1 MQRCGE
7 VAAGGHGR
15 LGEALRTRGGAR
27 SLNWKPAAFSAWGRL
42 LLPRRGA
49 DRVETSGARR
59 ASVKVCLLCKLV
71 CGWMQVDK
79 IWSICLRDMVGAEEI
94 LGNVLS
100 FASDEL
106 LSRSSESVLKT
117 VLFLEL
123 LALLSHEKLSTRC
136 DCIRANYFS
145 LGIPQEFSVAL
156 GTYLESHKPL
166 LGSNFYSRR
175 HLADQSIGDAPSM
188 APAFASAMSSGDK
201 VQFPQSVSQ
210 TPSSPSN
217 SPNTE
222 PPNKHHHHKPAQEH
236 WGETPPISPLEK
248 HNDYVKLVLI
258 AVLPTAAFSFIVAFL
273 IFYCCGCNK
282 SKVSVSEQRDDHP
295 LLHMQMANV
304 PGSSPDARCPASPL
318 HKNDQRVGPSKAG
331 VSMGQCFSCC
341 FKGSSDTTPTSQVI
355 GGTPENNATSDTP
368 KPMPPPPPPPPLPP
382 PIKKAPPPPPGPP
395 KGSKARLAQL
405 SPVESS
411 RSEGSSV
418 GEHTSESSEAEINAP
433 RAKLRPFYWDK
444 VLANPDQSMAWHD
457 IKFGSFHVNEDMIEE
472 LFGYSAGNRNNLKDK
487 ELTSTDPASQNI
499 SLLNLKKSCNLA
511 VVFKAMNVRVQEIHD
526 ALIEGNELPRVLLET
541 ILRMKPTDE
550 EEQKLRLYNGDFS
563 QLGLAEQVMKAL
575 IDIPF
580 AFKRIDALLFMSSL
594 QEDASSLGD
603 SFLQLEAACGEL
615 KHRLFLKLL
624 EAVLK
629 TGNRLNDGTF
639 RGGANAFKLDTLLK
653 LSDVKG
659 ANGKTT
665 LLHFVVQEIIRSE
678 GVREARLAME
688 SGRSTSPSTS
698 DDNSNGSL
706 EDNGD
711 YYSHCGL
718 KIVSGLSTEMDNV
731 KRVAALDAEALSA
744 NVMNLRHG
752 LLKSK
757 EFLSEIATIEE
768 KSGFHHSLECFVEY
782 ADNETMF
789 LMKEEKRLRSLVKK
803 TIRYFHGNDS
813 KDEDFRL
820 FVIVRDFLVMLDKAC
835 KEVGASQKKGTN
847 KSRSNGNGNPTS
859 QSTLQ
864 EQQFPVVINDHSD
877 SSDSND

>member
-1 MQRCGE
+1 MR
-7 VAAGGHGR
+7 R
-15 LGEALRTRGGAR
+15 LR
-27 SLNWKPAAFSAWGRL
+27 FVL
-42 LLPRRGA
+42 LLVATAALINPSGG
-49 DRVETSGARR
+49 VEAEEDWERFLLQWRQHTSLP
-59 ASVKVCLLCKLV
+59 SPLLNGDL
-71 CGWMQVDK
+71 VDK

-106 LSRSSESVLKT
+106 LSRSSENVLKT
-117 VLFLEL
+117 LLFLEL
-123 LALLSHEKLSTRC
+123 LALLSHEKLSTAC
-136 DCIRANYFS
+136 DCIRANYFG
-145 LGIPQEFSVAL
+145 LGIPQELSVAL
-156 GTYLESHKPL
+156 GTYLENHKPFL
-166 LGSNFYSRR
+166 DSDFHPRR
-175 HLADQSIGDAPSM
+175 HLTDQSIGDAPSM
-188 APAFASAMSSGDK
+188 APAFVPSMPSGDE
-201 VQFPQSVSQ
+201 VQFPQSVTE
-210 TPSSPSN
+210 TPSKPFN
-217 SPNTE
+217 SLNTE
-222 PPNKHHHHKPAQEH
+222 PPNQPHHHKPAH
-236 WGETPPISPLEK
+236 KHKGVRPPFSPLEK
-248 HNDYVKLVLI
+248 HKDYVKLVLI
-258 AVLPTAAFSFIVAFL
+258 AVLPTAAFSFIAAFL

-295 LLHMQMANV
+295 LLHMQLVNV
-304 PGSSPDARCPASPL
+304 PGLSPDARCPPSPL
-318 HKNDQRVGPSKAG
+318 HKVDQRVGPSKAG
-331 VSMGQCFSCC
+331 VRMAQCFSCC
-341 FKGSSDTTPTSQVI
+341 FKGSSDATPTSQVI
-355 GGTPENNATSDTP
+355 GGTLENNVTSDAP

-411 RSEGSSV
+411 RSEGSSA
-418 GEHTSESSEAEINAP
+418 GEQTSESSEAEVNAP

-444 VLANPDQSMAWHD
+444 VLANPGQSMAWHD

-472 LFGYSAGNRNNLKDK
+472 LFGYSAGNRNSLKDK
-487 ELTSTDPASQNI
+487 ELRSTDPTSQNI
-499 SLLNLKKSCNLA
+499 SLLNVKKSCNLA
-511 VVFKAMNVRVQEIHD
+511 VVFKAMNVRVQEVHD
-526 ALIEGNELPRVLLET
+526 ALMEGNELPRVLLET

-563 QLGLAEQVMKAL
+563 QLGLAEQLMKAV

-580 AFKRIDALLFMSSL
+580 AFERINALLFMSSL

-603 SFLQLEAACGEL
+603 PFHQLEAACGEL

-659 ANGKTT
+659 ADGKTT
-665 LLHFVVQEIIRSE
+665 LLHFVIQEIIRSE
-678 GVREARLAME
+678 GIREARLAME
-688 SGRSTSPSTS
+688 AGRGPSPSTS
-698 DDNSNGSL
+698 DENSNGSL
-706 EDNGD
+706 EEDGD
-711 YYSHCGL
+711 YYSHRGL

-744 NVMNLRHG
+744 SVVNLRHE

-757 EFLSEIATIEE
+757 EFLSEIAAIDE
-768 KSGFHHSLECFVEY
+768 KSGFHRSLECFVEY
-782 ADNETMF
+782 ADNETNF

-813 KDEDFRL
+813 KDDDFRL

-835 KEVGASQKKGTN
+835 KEVGSSQKKGTN
-847 KSRSNGNGNPTS
+847 KLRNNGNPTS
-859 QSTLQ
+859 QPILQ
-864 EQQFPVVINDHSD
+864 EQQFPVVIDDHSD

>member
-1 MQRCGE
+1 MRRGE
-7 VAAGGHGR
+7 IGS
-15 LGEALRTRGGAR
+15 GEASLIKLSGGVPAEEDWER
-27 SLNWKPAAFSAWGRL
+27 FLLQWRQHTSLPSPL
-42 LLPRRGA
+42 LNGDL
-49 DRVETSGARR
+49 
-59 ASVKVCLLCKLV
+59 
-71 CGWMQVDK
+71 VDK

-94 LGNVLS
+94 LGKVLS

-106 LSRSSESVLKT
+106 LSRSSENVLKT

-123 LALLSHEKLSTRC
+123 LALLSHEKLSTTC
-136 DCIRANYFS
+136 DCIRANYFG

-156 GTYLESHKPL
+156 GTYLESHELL

-175 HLADQSIGDAPSM
+175 HLTGQSIGDAPSM
-188 APAFASAMSSGDK
+188 APPFVPSMSSGDE
-201 VQFPQSVSQ
+201 VQFPQSVTE
-210 TPSSPSN
+210 TPSTPSD
-217 SPNTE
+217 SVNTE
-222 PPNKHHHHKPAQEH
+222 PPNQPHHHKSAQKH
-236 WGETPPISPLEK
+236 QGAPPISPLEK
-248 HNDYVKLVLI
+248 HKDYVKLVLI
-258 AVLPTAAFSFIVAFL
+258 AVLPTAAFSFIAAFL

-282 SKVSVSEQRDDHP
+282 SKVSVGEQRDDHP
-295 LLHMQMANV
+295 LLHMQLANV

-318 HKNDQRVGPSKAG
+318 HKDDQRVGPSKAG

-341 FKGSSDTTPTSQVI
+341 FNGSSDTTPTSQVI
-355 GGTPENNATSDTP
+355 GGTLENNATSDAP

-411 RSEGSSV
+411 RSEGSSA
-418 GEHTSESSEAEINAP
+418 GEQTSESSEAEVNAP

-444 VLANPDQSMAWHD
+444 VLANPDHSMAWHD

-472 LFGYSAGNRNNLKDK
+472 LFGYSAGNRNSLKDK
-487 ELTSTDPASQNI
+487 ELPSTDPGSQNI
-499 SLLNLKKSCNLA
+499 SILNVKKSCNLA

-575 IDIPF
+575 IDVPF
-580 AFKRIDALLFMSSL
+580 AFKRINALLFMSSL
-594 QEDASSLGD
+594 QEDTSSLGD

-659 ANGKTT
+659 SDGKTT

-678 GVREARLAME
+678 GIREARLAME
-688 SGRSTSPSTS
+688 SGTSPSPSTS
-698 DDNSNGSL
+698 DDNANGSL
-706 EDNGD
+706 EEDGD
-711 YYSHCGL
+711 YYSHRGL
-718 KIVSGLSTEMDNV
+718 KIVSGLGTEMDNV
-731 KRVAALDAEALSA
+731 KRVAALDGEALSA
-744 NVMNLRHG
+744 SVMNLRHE

-757 EFLSEIATIEE
+757 EILSEIGMIEE
-768 KSGFHHSLECFVEY
+768 KSGFRHSLESFVEY
-782 ADNETMF
+782 ADNETNF

-813 KDEDFRL
+813 KDDDFRL

-835 KEVGASQKKGTN
+835 KEVGASLKKGTN
-847 KSRSNGNGNPTS
+847 KSRSNGIPTS
-859 QSTLQ
+859 QSILQ
-864 EQQFPVVINDHSD
+864 EQQFPAVIDDHSD
-877 SSDSND
+877 SSDSNV

>member
-1 MQRCGE
+1 MGI
-7 VAAGGHGR
+7 
-15 LGEALRTRGGAR
+15 
-27 SLNWKPAAFSAWGRL
+27 W
-42 LLPRRGA
+42 
-49 DRVETSGARR
+49 
-59 ASVKVCLLCKLV
+59 LV
-71 CGWMQVDK
+71 RGWMQVDK
-79 IWSICLRDMVGAEEI
+79 IWSICIRDMVGAEEI

-106 LSRSSESVLKT
+106 LSHSSENVLKT

-123 LALLSHEKLSTRC
+123 LALLSHEKLSTTC
-136 DCIRANYFS
+136 DCIRANCFG
-145 LGIPQEFSVAL
+145 LGIPQELSIAL
-156 GTYLESHKPL
+156 GTYLESHKPFL
-166 LGSNFYSRR
+166 DSNFYSRR
-175 HLADQSIGDAPSM
+175 HLADKSIGDAPSM
-188 APAFASAMSSGDK
+188 APAFVPSMSSGDE
-201 VQFPQSVSQ
+201 VQFPQSVTE
-210 TPSSPSN
+210 TPSTPSN
-217 SPNTE
+217 SLNIE
-222 PPNKHHHHKPAQEH
+222 PPNQPHHHKPAH
-236 WGETPPISPLEK
+236 KGVTPPFSPLEK
-248 HNDYVKLVLI
+248 HKDYVKLVLI
-258 AVLPTAAFSFIVAFL
+258 AVLPTAAVSFVAAFL

-295 LLHMQMANV
+295 LLHMQLANV
-304 PGSSPDARCPASPL
+304 PGSSPDAHCPASPH
-318 HKNDQRVGPSKAG
+318 HKDDKRVGSSKAG

-341 FKGSSDTTPTSQVI
+341 FIGSSDTTPTSQVI
-355 GGTPENNATSDTP
+355 GGTLENNATSDAP

-411 RSEGSSV
+411 RSEGSSA
-418 GEHTSESSEAEINAP
+418 GEQTSESSEAEVNAP
-433 RAKLRPFYWDK
+433 RPKLRPFYWDK

-472 LFGYSAGNRNNLKDK
+472 LFGYSAGKRNSLKDK
-487 ELTSTDPASQNI
+487 ELPSMDPAAQNI
-499 SLLNLKKSCNLA
+499 SLLNVKKSCNLG

-550 EEQKLRLYNGDFS
+550 EEQKLRLYNRDFL

-580 AFKRIDALLFMSSL
+580 AFKRINALLFMSSL

-659 ANGKTT
+659 ADGKTT

-678 GVREARLAME
+678 GVREARSAME
-688 SGRSTSPSTS
+688 SGRSPSSTS

-706 EDNGD
+706 EVEEDGD
-711 YYSHCGL
+711 YYSHRGL

-744 NVMNLRHG
+744 SVVNLRHE

-768 KSGFHHSLECFVEY
+768 KSGFRRSLECFVEY
-782 ADNETMF
+782 ADNETNF

-813 KDEDFRL
+813 KDDDFRL

-847 KSRSNGNGNPTS
+847 KLRNNGNPTS
-859 QSTLQ
+859 QPTLQ
-864 EQQFPVVINDHSD
+864 EQQFPAVIDDHSD
-877 SSDSND
+877 NSDSND

>member
-1 MQRCGE
+1 M
-7 VAAGGHGR
+7 
-15 LGEALRTRGGAR
+15 R
-27 SLNWKPAAFSAWGRL
+27 SLKFVL
-42 LLPRRGA
+42 LLVATAALIKPSGG
-49 DRVETSGARR
+49 VEAEEDWERFLLQWRQHTSLP
-59 ASVKVCLLCKLV
+59 SPLLNGDL
-71 CGWMQVDK
+71 VDK

-94 LGNVLS
+94 LGNVMS

-106 LSRSSESVLKT
+106 LSRSSENVLKT
-117 VLFLEL
+117 MLFLEL
-123 LALLSHEKLSTRC
+123 LALLSHEKLSTAC
-136 DCIRANYFS
+136 DCIRANYFG
-145 LGIPQEFSVAL
+145 LGITRELSVAL
-156 GTYLESHKPL
+156 GTYLESHKPFL
-166 LGSNFYSRR
+166 DSDFHPRR
-175 HLADQSIGDAPSM
+175 HLTDQSIGDAPSV
-188 APAFASAMSSGDK
+188 APAFVPSMSSGDE
-201 VQFPQSVSQ
+201 VQFPKSV
-210 TPSSPSN
+210 TERPSTPSN
-217 SPNTE
+217 SPNTA
-222 PPNKHHHHKPAQEH
+222 PPNQPHHHKPSHKHQ
-236 WGETPPISPLEK
+236 GVPPPFSPLEK
-248 HNDYVKLVLI
+248 HKDYVKLVLI
-258 AVLPTAAFSFIVAFL
+258 AVLPTAAFSFIAAFL

-295 LLHMQMANV
+295 LLHMQLANV
-304 PGSSPDARCPASPL
+304 PGLSPDARCPPSPL
-318 HKNDQRVGPSKAG
+318 HKDDQRVGPSKAG
-331 VSMGQCFSCC
+331 VKMARCFSCC
-341 FKGSSDTTPTSQVI
+341 FKGSSGATATSQVI
-355 GGTPENNATSDTP
+355 GGTLENNVTSDAP

-395 KGSKARLAQL
+395 KGSKARHAQL

-411 RSEGSSV
+411 RSEGSSA
-418 GEHTSESSEAEINAP
+418 GEQTSESSEAEANAP

-472 LFGYSAGNRNNLKDK
+472 LFGYSAGNRNSLKDK
-487 ELTSTDPASQNI
+487 ELPSTDPASQNI
-499 SLLNLKKSCNLA
+499 SLLNVKKSCNLA
-511 VVFKAMNVRVQEIHD
+511 VVLKAMNVRVQEVHD
-526 ALIEGNELPRVLLET
+526 ALMEGNELPRALLET

-563 QLGLAEQVMKAL
+563 QLGLAEQVMKAV

-580 AFKRIDALLFMSSL
+580 AFKRINALLFMSSL

-603 SFLQLEAACGEL
+603 SFLQLEAACVEL

-659 ANGKTT
+659 ADGKTT

-688 SGRSTSPSTS
+688 TGRGPSPSTS
-698 DDNSNGSL
+698 DDTSNGSL
-706 EDNGD
+706 EEDGD
-711 YYSHCGL
+711 YYSHRGL

-744 NVMNLRHG
+744 SVVNLRHE

-757 EFLSEIATIEE
+757 ECLSEIAAIDE
-768 KSGFHHSLECFVEY
+768 KSGFRRSLECFVEY
-782 ADNETMF
+782 ADNETNF

-813 KDEDFRL
+813 KDDNFRL
-820 FVIVRDFLVMLDKAC
+820 FVIVRDFLLMLDKAC
-835 KEVGASQKKGTN
+835 KEVGASQKKGTDKLRN
-847 KSRSNGNGNPTS
+847 NGNGNPTS
-859 QSTLQ
+859 QPILQ
-864 EQQFPVVINDHSD
+864 QQQFPAVIHGHSD